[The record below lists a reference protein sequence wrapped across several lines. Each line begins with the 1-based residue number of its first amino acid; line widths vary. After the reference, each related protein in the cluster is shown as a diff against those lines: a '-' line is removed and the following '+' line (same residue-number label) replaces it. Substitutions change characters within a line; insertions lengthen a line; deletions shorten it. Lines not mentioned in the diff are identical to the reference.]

1 LRHIGICT
9 TGKRFDVSSCLD
21 HDPPRK
27 NRTMSYDLMVFA
39 PAAAPAKRQPFL
51 DWYEEQTQW
60 NEEHGYDD
68 PAVAAPA
75 LQAFYAD
82 LAAEFP
88 PATGD
93 VPEPESGTDYTIGR
107 ALIYMAFLD
116 WDKIDAAWESV
127 YRLAARHEL
136 GFFDVSSDLAEVW
149 LPDRKGGLRVAHSD

>member
-1 LRHIGICT
+1 M
-9 TGKRFDVSSCLD
+9 V
-21 HDPPRK
+21 HDDPHRK

-39 PAAAPAKRQPFL
+39 PDVAPAKRPAFL
-51 DWYEEQTQW
+51 DWYDAQTAW
-60 NEEHGYDD
+60 DEGHGYDD

-88 PATGD
+88 PAPAD
-93 VPEPESGTDYTIGR
+93 VPEPTPESGTDYTIGR
-107 ALIYMAFLD
+107 ALIYMSFLD
-116 WDKIDAAWESV
+116 WDKIDAAWEAV
-127 YRLAARHEL
+127 HRLAAKHEL